1 MNQVLRSRRSVGL
14 YFAMVVAAVYLTSV
28 FVVPISA
35 SAYSA
40 SPLAATA
47 PKIIL
52 RPFNSEPGKS
62 VKVTGLRFT
71 AGSTV
76 TITFNGITVDSKVPV
91 NSTGGFVTSFIV
103 PKGTAV
109 GSYPVVATDAKGLQA
124 TNTLMIGT
132 AAKIVLTTGGKPRIV
147 GTMLTVTGTGFLPSV
162 TVTVYFSGVAEA
174 TPTSSTTGGFVT
186 TFAVPAVPQGSQEV
200 SASDGT
206 NNAQRAFIVNPH
218 ITASP
223 TTAAPGATITVTGTG
238 FAAGSSVSFTLNGAA
253 LTATAT
259 TDGTGSFS
267 VPVQIPTTAVK
278 GGQPLVATDASL
290 NKASVRIKVS

>member
-1 MNQVLRSRRSVGL
+1 MRQETNDYESGI
-14 YFAMVVAAVYLTSV
+14 AVEKKCWIV
-28 FVVPISA
+28 FRHGCCGGVSYIGVC
-35 SAYSA
+35 SAYLGIGIFCESA
-40 SPLAATA
+40 RDATA

-223 TTAAPGATITVTGTG
+223 TTAAPADDNHRHWYGI
-238 FAAGSSVSFTLNGAA
+238 
-253 LTATAT
+253 
-259 TDGTGSFS
+259 
-267 VPVQIPTTAVK
+267 
-278 GGQPLVATDASL
+278 
-290 NKASVRIKVS
+290 RRR